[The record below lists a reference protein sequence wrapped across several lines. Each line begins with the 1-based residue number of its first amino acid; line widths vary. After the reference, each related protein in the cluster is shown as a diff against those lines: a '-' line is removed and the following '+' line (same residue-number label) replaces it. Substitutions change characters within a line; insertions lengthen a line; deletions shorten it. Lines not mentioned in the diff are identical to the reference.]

1 MVGVRGA
8 PSAVAGRRIR
18 QVHDAALHKIAV
30 IESL

>member
-1 MVGVRGA
+1 VFAAR
-8 PSAVAGRRIR
+8 PAVAGCRIR